1 MTSRRT
7 ILRNF
12 KNCSAIEV
20 VTVHEDPGD
29 EVSDMCE
36 HDFRLNIDGQVA
48 CVKCFVLDDEMELPM
63 EEDSSQVESTEIP
76 EFWGTQVTFEE

>member
-1 MTSRRT
+1 
-7 ILRNF
+7 
-12 KNCSAIEV
+12 
-20 VTVHEDPGD
+20 
-29 EVSDMCE
+29 MCE
-36 HDFRLNIDGQVA
+36 HDFRLNADGEVA